1 MELSKFCP
9 RCGKETDELY
19 GDEKKLCSDCYP
31 EKNNLLDIPDVV
43 EITICSTCGRMRKK
57 GEWIEEYSLE
67 DQLGAKFQEFSRENV
82 EMELQYWEEDD
93 KMHVRAH
100 AFKDNMKDE
109 YDTELRI
116 HREQCQDCSKFH
128 GGFYKVKMQLRG
140 EQDLEI
146 ISNKMADKAAEI
158 TNEDRGSFLSNIE
171 KTQHGY
177 NFYLSTEKIAGEI
190 LSMLKAQHKP
200 DVKRS
205 YELITEEDG
214 QKVYRNVISVR
225 LEKPTNKD

>member
-9 RCGKETDELY
+9 RCGEETDELF
-19 GDEKKLCSDCYP
+19 GEEKKLCSNCYP
-31 EKNNLLDIPDVV
+31 DKNNLLEIPDVV
-43 EITICSTCGRMRKK
+43 EIDICSTCGRMRKS
-57 GEWIEEYSLE
+57 GEWIEEYTLE
-67 DQLGAKFQEFSRENV
+67 EQLGARFKDFAEEDV

-93 KMHVRAH
+93 KMFVRVH
-100 AFKDNMKDE
+100 AFKGEMKDE

-116 HREQCQDCSKFH
+116 KKHQCENCSRFH

-140 EQDLEI
+140 DEDLER
-146 ISNKMADKAAEI
+146 ISNSMADKAAEV

-171 KTQHGY
+171 KNSHGFD
-177 NFYLSTEKIAGEI
+177 FYLSTEKIAGEI
-190 LSMLKAQHKP
+190 LSMLKAQHDP

-214 QKVYRNVISVR
+214 QKMYRNVISVR
-225 LEKPTNKD
+225 LD

>member
-9 RCGKETDELY
+9 RCGEETDELY
-19 GDEKKLCSDCYP
+19 GEEKKLCAECYP
-31 EKNNLLDIPDVV
+31 DKNQLLSIPDVV
-43 EITICSTCGRMRKK
+43 EIDICSTCGRMRKS
-57 GEWIEEYSLE
+57 GEWIEEYTLE
-67 DQLGAKFQEFSRENV
+67 EQLGARFKEFAEEDV
-82 EMELQYWEEDD
+82 DMELQYWEEDD
-93 KMHVRAH
+93 KMFVRVH
-100 AFKDNMKDE
+100 AFKDEMKDE

-116 HREQCQDCSKFH
+116 KKHQCETCSQFH

-140 EQDLEI
+140 DEDLER
-146 ISNKMADKAAEI
+146 ISNNMAEKAAEV

-171 KTQHGY
+171 KNSHGFD
-177 NFYLSTEKIAGEI
+177 FYLSTEKIAGEI
-190 LSMLKAQHKP
+190 LSMLKAQHDP

-225 LEKPTNKD
+225 L